1 MANEPKLTPQSAE
14 ILIRHQPSRMSQ
26 ARKLAAQAWRM
37 PKFAVCMLL
46 IVLVIPAIF
55 AEVIAPYKPQEA
67 PNGVRGRLQP
77 PVFAGGTSDH
87 LLGTDKIGRDMLS
100 RIIHGSRV
108 SFTISL
114 IGITIAGSIGVT
126 LGLISGYYGGKVDSL
141 IMRLV
146 DVSLSIPPV
155 LLALSLATTLAPSFR
170 TVIIVVGALLWSIYC
185 RQVRGDTLLVMQQ
198 DYIARARVSGASS
211 LRIMLKH
218 ILPNITNTLIV
229 LATLQVGFV
238 ILLEAGLSFLG
249 VGLSRPT
256 PAWGLMVADGRE
268 VIIRAWWVALWPGLA
283 IMLTVFGF
291 NLLGDWLRDRLDPKL
306 RQL

>member
-1 MANEPKLTPQSAE
+1 MAVDLSPAPKT
-14 ILIRHQPSRMSQ
+14 MSGKA
-26 ARKLAAQAWRM
+26 ARLAGNALRLLGRTQRL
-37 PKFAVCMLL
+37 PKFPLLLLLL
-46 IVLVIPAIF
+46 ILVIPAVF
-55 AEVIAPYKPQEA
+55 AEIIAPYGPLDSPQ
-67 PNGVRGRLQP
+67 GIRGRLEP
-77 PVFAGGTSDH
+77 PVFAGGTWDH
-87 LLGTDKIGRDMLS
+87 ILGTDLTGRDMFT
-100 RIIHGSRV
+100 RIIYGSRV
-108 SFTISL
+108 SIVIAG
-114 IGITIAGSIGVT
+114 IGIAIAGTIGVT
-126 LGLISGYYGGKVDSL
+126 LGIVSGYYGGLIDAI

-146 DVSLSIPPV
+146 DISLSIPPV
-155 LLALSLATTLAPSFR
+155 LLALTLATVLEPSFR

-185 RQVRGDTLLVMQQ
+185 RQVRGDTLSVRTQ
-198 DYIARARVSGASS
+198 DYIARARVSGASDI
-211 LRIMLKH
+211 RIMVKH
-218 ILPNITNTLIV
+218 IFPNIINTVIV

-291 NLLGDWLRDRLDPKL
+291 NLLGDWLRDRLDPRL

>member
-1 MANEPKLTPQSAE
+1 MAIESVTHKESHPVLPKVLAAAGKAM
-14 ILIRHQPSRMSQ
+14 R
-26 ARKLAAQAWRM
+26 LAAQARHL
-37 PKFAVCMLL
+37 PKFPTLL
-46 IVLVIPAIF
+46 LLLVLVIPAIF
-55 AEVIAPYKPQEA
+55 ADVIAPYDPLEA
-67 PNGVRGRLQP
+67 PGGIRARFQP
-77 PVFAGGTSDH
+77 PVFAGGSWDH
-87 LLGTDKIGRDMLS
+87 VLGTDKTGRDVLS
-100 RIIHGSRV
+100 RVLHGSRV
-108 SFTISL
+108 SITISI
-114 IGITIAGSIGVT
+114 IGIAIAGSIGVM
-126 LGLISGYYGGKVDSL
+126 LGLIAGYYGGRVDAL

-146 DVSLSIPPV
+146 DTSFSIPPV
-155 LLALSLATTLAPSFR
+155 LLALTLATAIEPSFR
-170 TVIIVVGALLWSIYC
+170 TVILVVGALLWSLYC
-185 RQVRGDTLLVMQQ
+185 RQVRGDTLAVRQQ
-198 DYIARARVSGASS
+198 DYIDRARVAGASS
-211 LRIMLKH
+211 IRIMVKH

-291 NLLGDWLRDRLDPKL
+291 NLLGDWLRDRLDPRL

>member
-1 MANEPKLTPQSAE
+1 MAFEL
-14 ILIRHQPSRMSQ
+14 QPVPETIFGRTVLVAGRSVRLLGQ
-26 ARKLAAQAWRM
+26 VHRL
-37 PKFAVCMLL
+37 PKFPLVLLLL
-46 IVLVIPAIF
+46 ILVIPAIF
-55 AEVIAPYKPQEA
+55 AEIIAPYGPLDSPQ
-67 PNGVRGRLQP
+67 GIRGRLEP
-77 PVFAGGTSDH
+77 PVFAGGTWDH
-87 LLGTDKIGRDMLS
+87 ILGTDLTGRDMFT
-100 RIIHGSRV
+100 RIIYGSRV
-108 SFTISL
+108 SIVIAG
-114 IGITIAGSIGVT
+114 IGIAIAGTIGVT
-126 LGLISGYYGGKVDSL
+126 LGIISGYYGGLIDAI

-155 LLALSLATTLAPSFR
+155 LLALVLATVLDPSFR

-185 RQVRGDTLLVMQQ
+185 RQVRGDTLSVRTQ
-198 DYIARARVSGASS
+198 DYIARARVSGASD

-218 ILPNITNTLIV
+218 VLPNITNTVIV

-268 VIIRAWWVALWPGLA
+268 VLIRAWWVALWPGLA

-291 NLLGDWLRDRLDPKL
+291 NLLGDWLRDRLDPRL

>member
-1 MANEPKLTPQSAE
+1 MAVELRPAPETTLNKA
-14 ILIRHQPSRMSQ
+14 SQ
-26 ARKLAAQAWRM
+26 AAVRALRLMGMARRL
-37 PKFAVCMLL
+37 PKFPVFLL
-46 IVLVIPAIF
+46 LLVLVIPAIF
-55 AEVIAPYKPQEA
+55 AEVITPYGPLDSPQ
-67 PNGVRGRLQP
+67 GIRGRLEP
-77 PVFAGGTSDH
+77 PVFAGGTWQH
-87 LLGTDKIGRDMLS
+87 ILGTDLTGRDILT
-100 RIIHGSRV
+100 RIIYGSRV
-108 SFTISL
+108 S
-114 IGITIAGSIGVT
+114 ITIAGIGIAIAGTIGVT
-126 LGLISGYYGGKVDSL
+126 LGIIAGYYGGLVDSV

-146 DVSLSIPPV
+146 DISLSIPPV
-155 LLALSLATTLAPSFR
+155 LLALTLATVLDPSFR

-185 RQVRGDTLLVMQQ
+185 RQVRGDTLSVRTQ
-198 DYIARARVSGASS
+198 DYISRARVSGASDV
-211 LRIMLKH
+211 RIMLRH
-218 ILPNITNTLIV
+218 VLPNITNTLIV

-291 NLLGDWLRDRLDPKL
+291 NLLGDWLRDRLDPRL

>member
-1 MANEPKLTPQSAE
+1 MATQPPSVIEFVAATSRPKQIAGK
-14 ILIRHQPSRMSQ
+14 
-26 ARKLAAQAWRM
+26 AKYLAALTWRL
-37 PKFAVCMLL
+37 PKFPTLL
-46 IVLVIPAIF
+46 LLLVLVIPGIF
-55 AEVIAPYKPQEA
+55 ADVIAPYDPLEA
-67 PNGVRGRLQP
+67 PSGIRGRFQP
-77 PVFAGGTSDH
+77 PVFAGGSWDH
-87 LLGTDKIGRDMLS
+87 VLGTDKAGRDVLS
-100 RIIHGSRV
+100 RVLHGSRV
-108 SFTISL
+108 SIMISI
-114 IGITIAGSIGVT
+114 IGIAIAGTVGIT
-126 LGLISGYYGGKVDSL
+126 LGLIAGYYGGKVDAV

-146 DVSLSIPPV
+146 DTSFSIPPV
-155 LLALSLATTLAPSFR
+155 LLALALATAIEPSFR

-185 RQVRGDTLLVMQQ
+185 RQVRGDALSVRVQ
-198 DYIARARVSGASS
+198 DYIARARVSGASDI
-211 LRIMLKH
+211 RIMVKH
-218 ILPNITNTLIV
+218 ILPNIINTVIV

-291 NLLGDWLRDRLDPKL
+291 NLLGDWLRDRLDPRL

>member
-1 MANEPKLTPQSAE
+1 MAYESGAATRPSE
-14 ILIRHQPSRMSQ
+14 ILTHRPDWKARG
-26 ARKLAAQAWRM
+26 RKLGGVLWRL
-37 PKFAVCMLL
+37 PKFPTLLLL

-55 AEVIAPYKPQEA
+55 ADVIAPYGPQEA
-67 PNGVRGRLQP
+67 PGGIRGRLQP
-77 PVFAGGTSDH
+77 PVFAGGTSQH

-100 RIIHGSRV
+100 RIIYGSRI
-108 SFTISL
+108 SIIISL
-114 IGITIAGSIGVT
+114 VGIAIAGSVGIT
-126 LGLISGYYGGKVDSL
+126 LGIIAGYYGGKVDAL

-146 DVSLSIPPV
+146 DISLSIPPV
-155 LLALSLATTLAPSFR
+155 LLALSLAAALDPSFR

-198 DYIARARVSGASS
+198 DYIDRARVAGASG
-211 LRIMLKH
+211 LRIMLRH
-218 ILPNITNTLIV
+218 VLPNITNTLIV

-268 VIIRAWWVALWPGLA
+268 VLIRAWWVALWPGLA

-291 NLLGDWLRDRLDPKL
+291 NLLGDWLRDRLDPRL

>member
-1 MANEPKLTPQSAE
+1 MADQAVSGTQPGE
-14 ILIRHQPSRMSQ
+14 ILVYQPSRMRR
-26 ARKLAAQAWRM
+26 ARRLAAQAWLL
-37 PKFAVCMLL
+37 PKFAVVLLL
-46 IVLVIPAIF
+46 IVLVVPALF
-55 AEVIAPYKPQEA
+55 ADIIAPYGPLEA
-67 PNGVRGRLQP
+67 PGGIRERLQP
-77 PVFAGGTSDH
+77 PVFAGGTSEH
-87 LLGTDKIGRDMLS
+87 ILGTDKTGRDMLS
-100 RIIHGSRV
+100 RILHGSR
-108 SFTISL
+108 ISIL
-114 IGITIAGSIGVT
+114 ISVIGIAIAGSVGVT
-126 LGLISGYYGGKVDSL
+126 LGVIAGYYGGKIDAL

-155 LLALSLATTLAPSFR
+155 LLALALATALSPSFR
-170 TVIIVVGALLWSIYC
+170 TVIIVVAALLWSIYC

-198 DYIARARVSGASS
+198 DYIDRARVAGASGI
-211 LRIMLKH
+211 RIMFRH

-256 PAWGLMVADGRE
+256 PAWGLMVADGRD
-268 VIIRAWWVALWPGLA
+268 VIITAWWVALWPGLA

>member
-1 MANEPKLTPQSAE
+1 MALETTSIDSP
-14 ILIRHQPSRMSQ
+14 IGW
-26 ARKLAAQAWRM
+26 ARVMPVLRFAGRARYL
-37 PKFAVCMLL
+37 PKFPTFLLL

-55 AEVIAPYKPQEA
+55 AEVVAPYDPLEA
-67 PNGVRGRLQP
+67 PGGIRARLQP
-77 PVFAGGTSDH
+77 PVFAGGSWDH
-87 LLGTDKIGRDMLS
+87 VLGTDKTGRDMLS
-100 RIIHGSRV
+100 RVLYGSRI
-108 SFTISL
+108 SITISV
-114 IGITIAGSIGVT
+114 IGIAIAGSIGIT
-126 LGLISGYYGGKVDSL
+126 LGIISGYFGGKVDAV

-155 LLALSLATTLAPSFR
+155 LLALSLATALSPSFK

-185 RQVRGDTLLVMQQ
+185 RQVRGDTLAVRQQ
-198 DYIARARVSGASS
+198 DYIARARVSGAGHI
-211 LRIMLKH
+211 RIMTKH

-229 LATLQVGFV
+229 LATLQVGLV

-268 VIIRAWWVALWPGLA
+268 IIIRAWWVALWPGLA
-283 IMLTVFGF
+283 ILLTVFGF

>member
-1 MANEPKLTPQSAE
+1 MAVQGQVLNGITATLANAKPAAGKAL
-14 ILIRHQPSRMSQ
+14 RF
-26 ARKLAAQAWRM
+26 AAQARNL
-37 PKFAVCMLL
+37 PKVPTIMLL
-46 IVLVIPAIF
+46 VVLVIPAIF
-55 AEVIAPYKPQEA
+55 APLIAPYDPLQA
-67 PNGVRGRLQP
+67 PGGIRGRLQP

-87 LLGTDKIGRDMLS
+87 ILGTDKAGRDVLS
-100 RIIHGSRV
+100 RVIHGSRI
-108 SFTISL
+108 SITISL
-114 IGITIAGSIGVT
+114 IGIAIAGSIGVT
-126 LGLISGYYGGKVDSL
+126 LGLIAGYYGGLVDAA

-155 LLALSLATTLAPSFR
+155 LLALSLATALDPSFR

-185 RQVRGDTLLVMQQ
+185 RQVRGDTLAVREQ
-198 DYIARARVSGASS
+198 DYIARARVAGASDV
-211 LRIMLKH
+211 RIMVKH

-268 VIIRAWWVALWPGLA
+268 LIVRAWWIALWPGLA

>member
-1 MANEPKLTPQSAE
+1 MADQAVSGTQPGE
-14 ILIRHQPSRMSQ
+14 ILVYQPSRLRR
-26 ARKLAAQAWRM
+26 ARRLAAQAWLL
-37 PKFAVCMLL
+37 PKFAVVLLL
-46 IVLVIPAIF
+46 IVLVVPALF
-55 AEVIAPYKPQEA
+55 ADIIAPYGPLEA
-67 PNGVRGRLQP
+67 PGGIRERLQP

-87 LLGTDKIGRDMLS
+87 ILGTDKTGRDMLS
-100 RIIHGSRV
+100 RILHGSR
-108 SFTISL
+108 ISIL
-114 IGITIAGSIGVT
+114 ISVIGIAIAGSVGVT
-126 LGLISGYYGGKVDSL
+126 LGVIAGYYGGKIDAL

-155 LLALSLATTLAPSFR
+155 LLALALATALSPSFR
-170 TVIIVVGALLWSIYC
+170 TVIIVVAALLWSIYC

-198 DYIARARVSGASS
+198 DYIDRARVAGASGI
-211 LRIMLKH
+211 RIMFRH

-256 PAWGLMVADGRE
+256 PAWGLMVADGRD
-268 VIIRAWWVALWPGLA
+268 VIITAWWVALWPGLA

>member
-1 MANEPKLTPQSAE
+1 MAVDLRPAPET
-14 ILIRHQPSRMSQ
+14 MSGKAVRLAVRTLRLLGQ
-26 ARKLAAQAWRM
+26 AQRL
-37 PKFAVCMLL
+37 PKFPLILLLL
-46 IVLVIPAIF
+46 ILVIPAVF
-55 AEVIAPYKPQEA
+55 AEVIAPYGPLDSPQ
-67 PNGVRGRLQP
+67 GIRGRLEP
-77 PVFAGGTSDH
+77 PVFAGGTWDH
-87 LLGTDKIGRDMLS
+87 ILGTDLTGRDMFT
-100 RIIHGSRV
+100 RIIYGSRV
-108 SFTISL
+108 SIVIAGIGIAIAGT
-114 IGITIAGSIGVT
+114 IGIT
-126 LGLISGYYGGKVDSL
+126 LGIISGYYGGLIDAI

-146 DVSLSIPPV
+146 DISLSIPPV
-155 LLALSLATTLAPSFR
+155 LLALTLATVLDPSFR

-185 RQVRGDTLLVMQQ
+185 RQVRGDTLSVRTQ
-198 DYIARARVSGASS
+198 DYISRARVSGASDI
-211 LRIMLKH
+211 RIMVKH
-218 ILPNITNTLIV
+218 ILPNIINTVIV

-291 NLLGDWLRDRLDPKL
+291 NLLGDWLRDRLDPRL

>member
-1 MANEPKLTPQSAE
+1 MAAE
-14 ILIRHQPSRMSQ
+14 QETLLPGRLVRASQ
-26 ARKLAAQAWRM
+26 TSGKVLRLLGRARFL
-37 PKFAVCMLL
+37 PKFPLALLLL
-46 IVLVIPAIF
+46 IMVVPAIF
-55 AEVIAPYKPQEA
+55 ADVIAPYGPLET
-67 PNGVRGRLQP
+67 PEGIRGRLQP
-77 PVFAGGTSDH
+77 PVFAGGSWDH
-87 LLGTDKIGRDMLS
+87 ILGTDKTGRDILS
-100 RIIHGSRV
+100 RILHGSRV
-108 SFTISL
+108 SVIIAG
-114 IGITIAGSIGVT
+114 IGIAIAGSIGIT
-126 LGLISGYYGGKVDSL
+126 LGIISGYYGGLVDSI

-146 DVSLSIPPV
+146 DISLSIPPV
-155 LLALSLATTLAPSFR
+155 LLALTLATVLEPSFR

-185 RQVRGDTLLVMQQ
+185 RQVRGDTLTVRVQ
-198 DYIARARVSGASS
+198 DYIARARVSGASDV
-211 LRIMLKH
+211 RIMVKH
-218 ILPNITNTLIV
+218 VFPNITNTLIV

-291 NLLGDWLRDRLDPKL
+291 NLLGDWLRDRLDPRL

>member
-1 MANEPKLTPQSAE
+1 MANESLPNSQMAAILTYRPNRVKQV
-14 ILIRHQPSRMSQ
+14 RR
-26 ARKLAAQAWRM
+26 LAALAWRL
-37 PKFAVCMLL
+37 PKFAVLLLL
-46 IVLVIPAIF
+46 IVLVVPAIF
-55 AEVIAPYKPQEA
+55 ADLLAPYGPLEA
-67 PNGVRGRLQP
+67 PGGIRERLQP
-77 PVFAGGTSDH
+77 PAFAGGTSDH
-87 LLGTDKIGRDMLS
+87 LLGTDKTGRDMLS
-100 RIIHGSRV
+100 RILHGSRV
-108 SFTISL
+108 SIVISG
-114 IGITIAGSIGVT
+114 IGIAIAGSIGVT
-126 LGLISGYYGGKVDSL
+126 LGLIAGYYGGKIDAL

-155 LLALSLATTLAPSFR
+155 LLALSLATALSPSFR

-198 DYIARARVSGASS
+198 DYIDRARVAGASGI
-211 LRIMLKH
+211 RIMLRH

-268 VIIRAWWVALWPGLA
+268 VIITAWWVALWPGLA

-291 NLLGDWLRDRLDPKL
+291 NLLGDWLRDRLDPRL

>member
-1 MANEPKLTPQSAE
+1 MADQAVSGTQPGE
-14 ILIRHQPSRMSQ
+14 ILVYQPSRMRR
-26 ARKLAAQAWRM
+26 ARRLAAQAWLL
-37 PKFAVCMLL
+37 PKFAVVLLL
-46 IVLVIPAIF
+46 IVLVVPALF
-55 AEVIAPYKPQEA
+55 ADIIAPYGPLEA
-67 PNGVRGRLQP
+67 PGGIRERLQP

-87 LLGTDKIGRDMLS
+87 ILGTDKTGRDMLS
-100 RIIHGSRV
+100 RILHGSR
-108 SFTISL
+108 ISIL
-114 IGITIAGSIGVT
+114 ISVIGIAIAGSVGVT
-126 LGLISGYYGGKVDSL
+126 LGVIAGYYGGKIDAL

-155 LLALSLATTLAPSFR
+155 LLALALATALSPSFR
-170 TVIIVVGALLWSIYC
+170 TVIIVVAALLWSIYC

-198 DYIARARVSGASS
+198 DYIDRARVAGASGI
-211 LRIMLKH
+211 RIMFRH

-256 PAWGLMVADGRE
+256 PAWGLMVADGRD
-268 VIIRAWWVALWPGLA
+268 VIITAWWVALWPGLA